1 MFTSDRNG
9 VLDLYEMAPFGNAAS
24 AATPLL
30 ESSEHKNISDW
41 SDDGRFLLY
50 SVQSRTTGND
60 VWVLPLSGD
69 RTPIPVAQTPA
80 TEARARFSPD
90 GRWVAYESNESG
102 RNEIYVQTFPD
113 PVRRTQVST
122 AGGATPIWRRDG
134 AELYFRSPD
143 DHLMAARIAV
153 KGAGHRRR
161 HPVRV
166 VPAAPR
172 PGP

>member
-1 MFTSDRNG
+1 M
-9 VLDLYEMAPFGNAAS
+9 
-24 AATPLL
+24 
-30 ESSEHKNISDW
+30 
-41 SDDGRFLLY
+41 Y
-50 SVQSRTTGND
+50 SVQSHTTGND

-122 AGGATPIWRRDG
+122 AGGATPLWRRDG

-143 DHLMAARIAV
+143 DHLMAARIAS
-153 KGAGHRRR
+153 KGADIDIGT
-161 HPVRV
+161 PSVLFQL
-166 VPAAPR
+166 R
-172 PGP
+172 PGPGREATTSWYAAAADGQRFLVNTFVEGAPITVLQNWRPGK